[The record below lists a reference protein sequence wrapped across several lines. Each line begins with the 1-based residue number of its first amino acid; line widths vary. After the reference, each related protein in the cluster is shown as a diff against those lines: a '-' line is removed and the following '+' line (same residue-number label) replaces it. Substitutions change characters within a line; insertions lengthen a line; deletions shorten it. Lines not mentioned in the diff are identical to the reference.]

1 MFTILLLLIIASPF
15 ILFKYRN
22 TKQGQAV
29 IIKIVMPLLK
39 TIYQKSIEKK

>member
-22 TKQGQAV
+22 TKQGQV
-29 IIKIVMPLLK
+29 IITKVVMPLLK
-39 TIYQKSIEKK
+39 TVYQKSIEKK